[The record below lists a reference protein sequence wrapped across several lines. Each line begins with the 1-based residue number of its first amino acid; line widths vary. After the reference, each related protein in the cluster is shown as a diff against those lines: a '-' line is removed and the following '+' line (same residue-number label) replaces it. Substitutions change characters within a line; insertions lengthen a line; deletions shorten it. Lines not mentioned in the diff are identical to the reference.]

1 MSWRENVMLATVSV
15 LLAAVGTAAIWYV
28 VHRLFE

>member
-1 MSWRENVMLATVSV
+1 MSWRVTVMLAAVSV

-28 VHRLFE
+28 AHQLF